1 MGFSRFYW
9 VLLGFTR
16 FYWIL
21 PGFTRLYE
29 DEGGK
34 ESVEAIIDDL
44 DTKIRK
50 KIHCNACWINKNRFF
65 LRLEGW
71 KWIKNPIKTGDTVNG
86 VMNDRYPNGRR
97 TFDQKSK
104 EMEINQSNIF
114 NWKTIITLVELFL
127 RTFFSNFKVKSTW
140 KPNDN
145 ILSRHCDCDHQ
156 S

>member
-1 MGFSRFYW
+1 MKFYWVLLDFSRFYW

-50 KIHCNACWINKNRFF
+50 KIHCNAC
-65 LRLEGW
+65 
-71 KWIKNPIKTGDTVNG
+71 
-86 VMNDRYPNGRR
+86 
-97 TFDQKSK
+97 
-104 EMEINQSNIF
+104 
-114 NWKTIITLVELFL
+114 
-127 RTFFSNFKVKSTW
+127 
-140 KPNDN
+140 
-145 ILSRHCDCDHQ
+145 
-156 S
+156 